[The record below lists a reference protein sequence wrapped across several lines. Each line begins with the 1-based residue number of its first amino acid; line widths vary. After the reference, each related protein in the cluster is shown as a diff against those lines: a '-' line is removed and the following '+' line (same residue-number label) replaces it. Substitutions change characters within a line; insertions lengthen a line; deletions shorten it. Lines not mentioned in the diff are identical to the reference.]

1 MPPQHNSSRP
11 DSVQDR
17 FCWSCSGQ
25 ECLEEQRN
33 AFNIF
38 FSFSKMEKLVQK
50 RIFHGSTCQVMALAC
65 AKKGR
70 SPAQGTSGQSTAH
83 TAKKRCH
90 QFIVECAQ
98 WHATT
103 ITTIS
108 LATTVTATMTM
119 VGKRLNG
126 FFGELLFCWD
136 AGIQNAYSRVLGWD
150 VSALKL
156 RRACQRSVSSN
167 VQSQIVIFVGHCP
180 REMSLG
186 VASRSSEIHQWQC

>member
-1 MPPQHNSSRP
+1 
-11 DSVQDR
+11 
-17 FCWSCSGQ
+17 
-25 ECLEEQRN
+25 
-33 AFNIF
+33 
-38 FSFSKMEKLVQK
+38 MEKLVQK

-150 VSALKL
+150 VLL
-156 RRACQRSVSSN
+156 GGSVSIEVEKSLPEECVIKCSESDRHLCGTLPKGN
-167 VQSQIVIFVGHCP
+167 VTRSRIQIQWNP
-180 REMSLG
+180 SMTML
-186 VASRSSEIHQWQC
+186 IHGKM